1 MMKNN
6 QPTVFKMSSCV
17 IFCGKLEDIFPH
29 DFDQLKKFVTNQWE
43 RITKQQWQDSWFPPS
58 KETQPNDT
66 TRAIKYDAATDNRK
80 KSRREPRGQG
90 DQESSLKT
98 GQTGNED
105 RSTNVHESGQGNPHQ
120 VDSVSQVA
128 FAFYTRQQAIYATN
142 NKTESR
148 REPRG
153 QGDQELSLKAGQT
166 GNADRSTNVHESG
179 QGNPHQVDSVKE
191 KCMDS
196 GREPD
201 GQAESAQHSEPSEP
215 RTFEEVLASIA
226 KKNKGKTRL

>member
-105 RSTNVHESGQGNPHQ
+105 RSTNGHESGQGNPHQ
-120 VDSVSQVA
+120 VDS
-128 FAFYTRQQAIYATN
+128 ATD
-142 NKTESR
+142 NKAESR

-153 QGDQELSLKAGQT
+153 QGDQESSLKTGQT
-166 GNADRSTNVHESG
+166 GNADRSTNVHESW
-179 QGNPHQVDSVKE
+179 QGNPHQVDSV
-191 KCMDS
+191 S
-196 GREPD
+196 QIAFAFYTRQ
-201 GQAESAQHSEPSEP
+201 QAIY
-215 RTFEEVLASIA
+215 VV
-226 KKNKGKTRL
+226 